1 MLRPVLALAVG
12 GLIFVLMSKNVQA
25 VAIASLPPGDA
36 VDMGNLKDV
45 SWRRCW
51 HDRYG
56 NKYCGRC
63 WRDLEGRVHCS

>member
-25 VAIASLPPGDA
+25 VAIAPLPPGDA

-45 SWRRCW
+45 S
-51 HDRYG
+51 
-56 NKYCGRC
+56 
-63 WRDLEGRVHCS
+63 

>member
-1 MLRPVLALAVG
+1 
-12 GLIFVLMSKNVQA
+12 MSRTMF
-25 VAIASLPPGDA
+25 AIAFAGVIFTAASGTHAALILPLPAATTVGLD
-36 VDMGNLKDV
+36 NLTDV

-56 NKYCGRC
+56 NKHCGRC